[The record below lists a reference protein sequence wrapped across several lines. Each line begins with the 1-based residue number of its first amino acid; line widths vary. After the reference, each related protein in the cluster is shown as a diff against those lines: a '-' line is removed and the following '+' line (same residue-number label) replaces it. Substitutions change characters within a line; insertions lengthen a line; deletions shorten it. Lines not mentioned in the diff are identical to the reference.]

1 MCLAKAYVRTNT
13 AEELVMENVAHVVVN
28 DGRVLLTSI
37 FTETQ
42 ELEGRITTVD
52 FAKAKLVLQS
62 P

>member
-1 MCLAKAYVRTNT
+1 MCLAKAYVRTD
-13 AEELVMENVAHVVVN
+13 AVEELVMENVAHVVVN

-37 FTETQ
+37 FTETE
-42 ELEGRITTVD
+42 ELQGHITSVD